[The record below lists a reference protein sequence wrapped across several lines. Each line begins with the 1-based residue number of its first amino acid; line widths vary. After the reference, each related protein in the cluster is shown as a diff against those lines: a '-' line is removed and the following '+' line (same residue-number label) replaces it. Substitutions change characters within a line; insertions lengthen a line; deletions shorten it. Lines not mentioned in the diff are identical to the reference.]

1 MQQFTALPPL
11 SLYIHIPWCVRKCPY
26 CDFNSHEAKQDLP
39 EREYIR
45 ALLDD
50 LEQQLPQIWGR
61 GIHSIFIGGGT
72 PSLFSVES
80 LTQLLSELRAR
91 LNFQPDIEITL
102 EANPGT
108 AEQDKFSGFRQAGIN
123 RLSIGVQS
131 FNDQH
136 LQQLGRI
143 HSAREAIKAIEMAH
157 KAGFERLN
165 IDLMYGLPGQ
175 SVGQAMGD
183 IQCALALAPTH
194 LSHYQ
199 LTIEPNTYFY
209 HHPPLTPDDDQIV
222 DIEEAC
228 REQLAS
234 AGFMRYEI
242 SAYAQESQQCAHN
255 LNYWLFG
262 DYLGIGAGAHGKRTD
277 AHAQKIVRT
286 RQHKNPRDYLSAQD
300 KTTGQDIPDARTSQ
314 FEFMLN
320 ALRLAQGFDTA
331 LFLERT
337 GTPLAQI
344 ETPLQEAEHKGLIE
358 WGLKRITP
366 TPLGLQYLNDLT
378 SLFLPDD
385 DAA

>member
-26 CDFNSHEAKQDLP
+26 CDFNSHEAKQALP

-50 LEQQLPQIWGR
+50 LEQQLPQFWGR
-61 GIHSIFIGGGT
+61 SIHTIFIGGGT
-72 PSLFSVES
+72 PSLFGVES
-80 LTQLLSELRAR
+80 LAQLLSELRAR
-91 LNFQPDIEITL
+91 LNFAPDIEITL

-108 AEQDKFSGFRQAGIN
+108 AEQEKFSGFREAGIN

-136 LQQLGRI
+136 LQKLGRI

-157 KAGFERLN
+157 KAGFEQLN
-165 IDLMYGLPGQ
+165 IDLMYALPGQ

-209 HHPPLTPDDDQIV
+209 HHPPLTPDDDHIV

-234 AGFMRYEI
+234 AGFERYEI
-242 SAYAQESQQCAHN
+242 SAYARESQQCAHN

-262 DYLGIGAGAHGKRTD
+262 DYLGIGAGAHGKRSD
-277 AHAQKIVRT
+277 AHAQQIVRN
-286 RQHKNPRDYLSAQD
+286 RQHKNPRDYLSTQD
-300 KTTGQDIPDARTSQ
+300 KTAGRDIPDARTSQ

-320 ALRLAQGFDTA
+320 ALRLTEGFDTE
-331 LFLERT
+331 LFLQRT
-337 GTPLAQI
+337 GTPIAQI
-344 ETPLQEAEHKGLIE
+344 ETQLQQAEQKGLIE
-358 WGLKRITP
+358 WGLKRIAP

-385 DAA
+385 DAV